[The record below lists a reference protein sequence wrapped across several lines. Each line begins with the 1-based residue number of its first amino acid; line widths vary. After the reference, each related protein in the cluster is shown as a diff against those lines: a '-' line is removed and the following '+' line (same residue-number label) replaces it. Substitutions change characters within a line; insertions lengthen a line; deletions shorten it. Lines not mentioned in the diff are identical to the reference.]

1 VNVPEAYAVPTT
13 LAVLLN
19 LRRLPARLD
28 VADTAA
34 LLGFHVDDI
43 PVLTKAGLLPHLGVG
58 IADNAPKWFAS
69 VLVLKN
75 AQDIAWLSEATTVVA
90 TKRRQ
95 KNERRTSGKNHYGE
109 AVDAASLPAH
119 AWN

>member
-1 VNVPEAYAVPTT
+1 VNVPESYAVPGS

-34 LLGFHVDDI
+34 LLGFHIDDI
-43 PVLTKAGLLPHLGVG
+43 PVLTKAGLLPHLGVD

-69 VLVLKN
+69 VLVSKVSE
-75 AQDIAWLSEATTVVA
+75 DIAWLSEATTVVSA
-90 TKRRQ
+90 KRRE
-95 KNERRTSGKNHYGE
+95 KNERRSGRKDAYGE
-109 AVDAASLPAH
+109 AVEAAPVPAH